1 MAEYKE
7 NAQRNI
13 VVKPRIF
20 EAATAGL
27 KAAAKRVAG
36 RGKGAKVKAR

>member
-1 MAEYKE
+1 MAEYKD
-7 NAQRNI
+7 NAQRGI
-13 VVKPRIF
+13 VSKPAIF
-20 EAATAGL
+20 VAATAGI